1 MSRRPSRSLCS
12 YMIRSRKGIKM
23 LVNLVNV
30 AYCTMKM
37 LPYQEEAFSKY
48 RAESVQDFRFVRY
61 GLAN

>member
-1 MSRRPSRSLCS
+1 MCS